1 MQPAVALA
9 ALLCVSACSGK
20 PAAAAGKDGTLVLE
34 LGGSADSLAATL
46 RRAGVELLP
55 PQVPPT
61 ADPADEQPRDEQGRA
76 QSPADR
82 APGDRP
88 PVPDLVPA
96 PATGADWLEVEVKK
110 GQTVMAIAQEYLG
123 TTRRYREI
131 LRLNDMSEEQ
141 AKRIKPGDKLRVPK
155 RAAESGK

>member
-9 ALLCVSACSGK
+9 ALLCVSACSGR

-34 LGGSADSLAATL
+34 LGGSADSLMATL

-55 PQVPPT
+55 PKEPAV
-61 ADPADEQPRDEQGRA
+61 DPADEQPQ
-76 QSPADR
+76 QSPADK
-82 APGDRP
+82 P
-88 PVPDLVPA
+88 PEPELVPA
-96 PATGADWLEVEVKK
+96 PPAPVADWLEVEVKR

-155 RAAESGK
+155 RAAETGK